1 MDASGE
7 TRTLTPVRA
16 QALNLLRMPIPPPR
30 RFDLQSCIICF
41 KRGFVKE
48 KDRIAGSQS
57 CRVAGLQSCRE
68 QDGRGQI
75 IGMRFCLFNNL
86 GSEIGVLRVISSDS
100 GEIPV
105 TIQ

>member
-48 KDRIAGSQS
+48 KDRVTGSQS
-57 CRVAGLQSCRE
+57 CRVAELQGYKVAENKMAGADNR
-68 QDGRGQI
+68 DA
-75 IGMRFCLFNNL
+75 FLPL
-86 GSEIGVLRVISSDS
+86 
-100 GEIPV
+100 
-105 TIQ
+105 